1 MALSAESAY
10 ARLAPVYDLV
20 YGIGLKPGRRRAME
34 LLDPRPGERILEVG
48 TGTGLSAL
56 DYPAGC
62 RVVAIDLSAPML
74 ARARSR
80 LAARPGQVSLCR
92 MDACRLAFS
101 GERFDAVYAPYV
113 LNVVSDP
120 VAMMQEMR
128 RVCRPGGRIVLL
140 NHFRA
145 ETGGDSVVSRLLGG
159 VATVAGKARW
169 DMDVAM
175 LADAGLAAVTVEPV
189 NVARV
194 STVVVCRRA

>member
-1 MALSAESAY
+1 
-10 ARLAPVYDLV
+10 
-20 YGIGLKPGRRRAME
+20 
-34 LLDPRPGERILEVG
+34 
-48 TGTGLSAL
+48 
-56 DYPAGC
+56 
-62 RVVAIDLSAPML
+62 
-74 ARARSR
+74 
-80 LAARPGQVSLCR
+80 
-92 MDACRLAFS
+92 FS
-101 GERFDAVYAPYV
+101 NEQFDAVYAPYV

-145 ETGGDSVVSRLLGG
+145 ETGSDSVVSRLLGG

-175 LADAGLAAVTVEPV
+175 LADAGLAAETVEPV